1 MPSLQT
7 RRRKIN
13 FTQSICPP
21 CFFNSIRETVRKNY
35 YCLFQFFSFG
45 PFFIEP
51 VIAGL
56 DEIEKKPFICS
67 MDLIGCINFAK
78 DFVVAGTASANLY
91 GICESLYEADLVCL
105 VFFAIIY

>member
-1 MPSLQT
+1 MFPQPYTKNGRINDYFLFIYSL
-7 RRRKIN
+7 
-13 FTQSICPP
+13 
-21 CFFNSIRETVRKNY
+21 
-35 YCLFQFFSFG
+35 SFG

-56 DEIEKKPFICS
+56 DEHEKKPFICS

-91 GICESLYEADLVCL
+91 GICESLYEPDLVCL
-105 VFFAIIY
+105 ISIGIF